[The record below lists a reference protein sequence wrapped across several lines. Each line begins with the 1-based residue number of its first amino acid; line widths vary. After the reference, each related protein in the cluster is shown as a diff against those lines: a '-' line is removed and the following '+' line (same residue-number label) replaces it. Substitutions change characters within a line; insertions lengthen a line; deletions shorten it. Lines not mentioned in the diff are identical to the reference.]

1 MDPSLI
7 DVPEEIETERLIVRM
22 PRPGE
27 GAAVNAAVAE
37 SFDELHRWMP
47 WAATMPTVADSE
59 AHSRRAHARFLL
71 REDLSYRAWLKGTDT
86 YVVGSGLHR
95 MDWSVPRFEVGYW
108 CRSAFVGQGFVTE
121 VVRALTA
128 VAFEKLGAHRVE
140 IRVDD
145 RNDRSWRVAERCG
158 FTLEGTLRH
167 NERAPDGSL
176 RDTRVYALLRGATGF
191 ERG

>member
-1 MDPSLI
+1 MEPLLI
-7 DVPEEIETERLIVRM
+7 DVPEQIETDRLTIRM

-59 AHSRRAHARFLL
+59 AQSRRAHGRFLL

-95 MDWSVPRFEVGYW
+95 MDWSVPRFEIGYW
-108 CRSAFVGQGFVTE
+108 CRTSLVGRGYVSE

-128 VAFEKLGAHRVE
+128 VAFHRLGANRVE
-140 IRVDD
+140 ILTDA
-145 RNDRSWRVAERCG
+145 RNHRSWRVAERCG
-158 FTLEGTLRH
+158 FALEGTRRH
-167 NERAPDGSL
+167 DARAPDGAL
-176 RDTRVYALLRGATGF
+176 RDTRVYAKVREEAT
-191 ERG
+191 